1 MANSQSTE
9 VIGGLL
15 ARLTN
20 ELDKSTYSLRS
31 AADSIANRSTEALG
45 GLVARLTQELE
56 ASSSA
61 LREAMEKGSE
71 SSVSSLASTGDR
83 LRQELSLVL
92 ERLSQTGTALD
103 RIVGSASSKLG
114 DIQGDLGDK
123 VQGLQQ
129 SLGAIASQVT
139 ELDRLSTTTRNDSG
153 AMVERM
159 AAHTAALAEVAR
171 ELAAKQQT
179 HRLDAAT
186 PPDQPGESV
195 RQHRLEEP

>member
-1 MANSQSTE
+1 MSSINRPTRC
-9 VIGGLL
+9 
-15 ARLTN
+15 ARRPN
-20 ELDKSTYSLRS
+20 
-31 AADSIANRSTEALG
+31 SIANRSTEALG
-45 GLVARLTQELE
+45 ELVARLTQELE

-123 VQGLQQ
+123 VQGLQR

-179 HRLDAAT
+179 IDLAL
-186 PPDQPGESV
+186 
-195 RQHRLEEP
+195 QHRQTNLENLFASIGSKSS